1 MRAYALITLANAA
14 GLPQAAS
21 AMQQMDTHI
30 PLDQRQQAQ
39 ALVPQLKRNADAQRA
54 SRFAAADLGTSD
66 AAPSRS
72 ASVPAAAP
80 PVATSAPGV
89 PTPGRPDRIPRPITQ
104 TRVAPSVAAA
114 QSAIAEASRVTGTES
129 PADAGA
135 TFARRSTPAA
145 ADPRAVEP
153 QPTTPVVTRAAPQPQ
168 PRPEPRVSSRPEPQP
183 APVRAGAGSGPWKIQ
198 LGAFAVN
205 GNAERLWAR
214 LSGRSELAGA
224 TRVLEPAGRV
234 TKLLAGGYAS
244 RDAAQSACN
253 ALKRSGQDCLVT
265 R

>member
-1 MRAYALITLANAA
+1 
-14 GLPQAAS
+14 
-21 AMQQMDTHI
+21 
-30 PLDQRQQAQ
+30 
-39 ALVPQLKRNADAQRA
+39 
-54 SRFAAADLGTSD
+54 
-66 AAPSRS
+66 
-72 ASVPAAAP
+72 
-80 PVATSAPGV
+80 
-89 PTPGRPDRIPRPITQ
+89 
-104 TRVAPSVAAA
+104 
-114 QSAIAEASRVTGTES
+114 
-129 PADAGA
+129 
-135 TFARRSTPAA
+135 
-145 ADPRAVEP
+145 
-153 QPTTPVVTRAAPQPQ
+153 
-168 PRPEPRVSSRPEPQP
+168 
-183 APVRAGAGSGPWKIQ
+183 VRAGAGSGPWKIQ

>member
-1 MRAYALITLANAA
+1 MSIWT
-14 GLPQAAS
+14 
-21 AMQQMDTHI
+21 
-30 PLDQRQQAQ
+30 AQ

-72 ASVPAAAP
+72 APVPAAAP

-153 QPTTPVVTRAAPQPQ
+153 QPTTPVVARAAPQPQ
-168 PRPEPRVSSRPEPQP
+168 PRPEPRVSPRPEPQP

-234 TKLLAGGYAS
+234 TKLLAGGYDS

>member
-1 MRAYALITLANAA
+1 M
-14 GLPQAAS
+14 
-21 AMQQMDTHI
+21 
-30 PLDQRQQAQ
+30 
-39 ALVPQLKRNADAQRA
+39 
-54 SRFAAADLGTSD
+54 
-66 AAPSRS
+66 
-72 ASVPAAAP
+72 
-80 PVATSAPGV
+80 
-89 PTPGRPDRIPRPITQ
+89 
-104 TRVAPSVAAA
+104 
-114 QSAIAEASRVTGTES
+114 TGTES

-145 ADPRAVEP
+145 DPRSVEP
-153 QPTTPVVTRAAPQPQ
+153 QPTTPVIARAAPQPQ
-168 PRPEPRVSSRPEPQP
+168 PRPEPRVASRPEPQSAP
-183 APVRAGAGSGPWKIQ
+183 ARAAASSGPWKIQ
-198 LGAFAVN
+198 LGAFAVD

-244 RDAAQSACN
+244 RDAAQSACT